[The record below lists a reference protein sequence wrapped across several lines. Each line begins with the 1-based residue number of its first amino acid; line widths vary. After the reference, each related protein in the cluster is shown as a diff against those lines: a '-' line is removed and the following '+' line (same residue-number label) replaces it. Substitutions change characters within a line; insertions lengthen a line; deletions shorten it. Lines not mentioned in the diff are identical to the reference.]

1 MTEQEFSNFPSID
14 TMNHALR
21 PLAIYGL
28 VFCGLTFLFGLGIIM
43 LLRYAEHGE
52 IDWQG
57 LAAFGSM
64 FLLPLMQHFQNR
76 HDIQR
81 IDACAKADQAR
92 TAAPV
97 EGRTQPAPT

>member
-1 MTEQEFSNFPSID
+1 MEADYPKFPSID
-14 TMNHALR
+14 TLNHALR

-28 VFCGLTFLFGLGIIM
+28 VFCGVSFLFGLGMIM
-43 LLRYAEHGE
+43 LVRYYEHGE
-52 IDWQG
+52 VDWQG

-81 IDACAKADQAR
+81 IDACARANSIVPPNPDG
-92 TAAPV
+92 AP
-97 EGRTQPAPT
+97 RMAQPA

>member
-1 MTEQEFSNFPSID
+1 MTEAEQDYPNLPSID

-43 LLRYAEHGE
+43 LIRYADHGE

-76 HDIQR
+76 HEIQR
-81 IDACAKADQAR
+81 IDAC
-92 TAAPV
+92 
-97 EGRTQPAPT
+97 GRRNQPAPA